1 MEINIQFLF
10 FLGYVDE
17 LMDYLLENRKE
28 NNSYLRARKA
38 NDEQVSE
45 KPKPIACSTPRPK
58 KDEIVKAHRAR
69 FTR

>member
-1 MEINIQFLF
+1 
-10 FLGYVDE
+10 
-17 LMDYLLENRKE
+17 MDYLLENRKE